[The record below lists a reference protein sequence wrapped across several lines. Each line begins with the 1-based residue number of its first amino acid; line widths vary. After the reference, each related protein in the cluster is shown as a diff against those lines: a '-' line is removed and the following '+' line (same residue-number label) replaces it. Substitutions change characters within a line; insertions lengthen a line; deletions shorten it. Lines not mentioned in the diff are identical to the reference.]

1 MYLYK
6 RIYVKLLVPRQ
17 TFLFFLC
24 SVSDVAFLFDNLS
37 ENLRLVL
44 LIKDLLIKKHV
55 NSNLNTDQ
63 SNFLANKT
71 VRLVL
76 GFYVF

>member
-37 ENLRLVL
+37 EKFETSVAHKRLAY
-44 LIKDLLIKKHV
+44 KKACK
-55 NSNLNTDQ
+55 
-63 SNFLANKT
+63 F
-71 VRLVL
+71 
-76 GFYVF
+76 

>member
-55 NSNLNTDQ
+55 NSNLNTYQ

-76 GFYVF
+76 GLYVF